1 MISSAISLALS
12 AAQFQMPF
20 VMPEWHDEMMQE
32 ISEGNLKEA
41 RMPRRCD
48 GRSCRNSCRDPM
60 PALRASYLGAD
71 CSGQTRL
78 AGRARGRP
86 RKMEQIQIHFVCM
99 SKAGRIETR
108 P

>member
-1 MISSAISLALS
+1 MAALAAIPAVALCRRFEPLI
-12 AAQFQMPF
+12 Q
-20 VMPEWHDEMMQE
+20 
-32 ISEGNLKEA
+32 A
-41 RMPRRCD
+41 RI
-48 GRSCRNSCRDPM
+48 
-60 PALRASYLGAD
+60 RAGAD